1 MADRLCRIGWLGQRI
16 SRAVAGVV
24 TAPHCRQGGIVLSPH
39 WPLALQPLNARPPN
53 KAPHGPPP
61 KRDISR

>member
-1 MADRLCRIGWLGQRI
+1 
-16 SRAVAGVV
+16 VAGVV
-24 TAPHCRQGGIVLSPH
+24 TAPQCRQGGIVLSPH

-61 KRDISR
+61 KRDVSR